1 MSATAFQRLR
11 RELAN
16 IEQTKTEEPLEN
28 EKKLAE
34 PTNKELMALLDGLGI
49 EYDKKSNKA
58 TLLELLKKAQGEPD
72 GKTPD
77 NDDPDAPAQNEDEDP
92 GKEPDDDKDAD

>member
-11 RELAN
+11 REQAAK
-16 IEQTKTEEPLEN
+16 EQPETVKQLEN

-49 EYDKKSNKA
+49 EYDKKSIKA

-92 GKEPDDDKDAD
+92 GKEPDDGKGAE